1 MQVINLQPHQFFQI
15 ERVGLT
21 VRPLRQFRRVNDVFV
36 DHLKS
41 LLEAMGA
48 SWLLQRILKTKTT
61 LVCKKKMHMNMK
73 CWVVRTLCLL
83 PRTSW
88 TATGEC
94 ALSRPDGQNILWSK
108 RWAGH
113 LPLCDAPEI
122 LILMP
127 RHNIEGRGSVLYFK
141 NVNKIFE
148 MHSAILT

>member
-83 PRTSW
+83 PRTS
-88 TATGEC
+88 
-94 ALSRPDGQNILWSK
+94 
-108 RWAGH
+108 
-113 LPLCDAPEI
+113 
-122 LILMP
+122 
-127 RHNIEGRGSVLYFK
+127 
-141 NVNKIFE
+141 
-148 MHSAILT
+148 